1 MFSSF
6 DRVPMQ
12 REPTDVEMQD
22 AGKDPSYTYVNIL
35 VYNVGDKK
43 SSMDVSTEAKLREGF
58 LSALEEK
65 GIICIKYK
73 GPKFGSKNGTTYLK
87 LFARRKILANRAEK
101 LGISVPF
108 KKVDEHMHD
117 YIPHDNTE
125 DQRSTCETL
134 YHLFSPLLRSGFF
147 KIPFN
152 EDYDDILKSNP
163 TGDPLKNTRILGMI
177 IDDIVR
183 EVEMSELVKR
193 LCTSE
198 LNSENDFYG
207 IDWMIKK
214 EVFTDYFLLHNK
226 KDRDRAETELNKSR
240 FTMPITPLMNYLGEK
255 IAFAFAWRSAW
266 LSNALGLPMILG
278 K

>member
-1 MFSSF
+1 
-6 DRVPMQ
+6 MQ
-12 REPTDVEMQD
+12 AM
-22 AGKDPSYTYVNIL
+22 YTNVNIL
-35 VYNVGDKK
+35 VYNAGDKN
-43 SSMDVSTEAKLREGF
+43 SSMDISTEKKLREGF

-65 GIICIKYK
+65 GIDCIKYR
-73 GPKFGSKNGTTYLK
+73 GPKFGPNNGTTYLK

-125 DQRSTCETL
+125 DQRSTYETL

-177 IDDIVR
+177 FDDIVR
-183 EVEMSELVKR
+183 EVEMSELVKSTP
-193 LCTSE
+193 LNTSE
-198 LNSENDFYG
+198 LNSENDFYW

-226 KDRDRAETELNKSR
+226 EDRDRAETELNKSR
-240 FTMPITPLMNYLGEK
+240 FTMRITPLMNYLGEK